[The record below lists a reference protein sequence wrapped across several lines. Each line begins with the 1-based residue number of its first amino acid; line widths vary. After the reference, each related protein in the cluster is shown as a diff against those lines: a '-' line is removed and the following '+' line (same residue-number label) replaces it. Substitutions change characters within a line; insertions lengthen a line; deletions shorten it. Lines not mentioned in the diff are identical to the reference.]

1 MKQITKNILPVKLDL
16 ICQYESAGTRSKEVI
31 TMAGQ
36 KMATNESCAC
46 DVYNEHLCFLICDG
60 FYETDKDAFR
70 AMVQDA
76 QYRCQIC
83 GRTAKSEKN
92 LCDPVAL

>member
-1 MKQITKNILPVKLDL
+1 MIEEKIAN
-16 ICQYESAGTRSKEVI
+16 
-31 TMAGQ
+31 
-36 KMATNESCAC
+36 NESCAS
-46 DVYNEHLCFLICDG
+46 DVYNEHLCFLVCDG
-60 FYETDKDAFR
+60 FYETDKDAFK

>member
-1 MKQITKNILPVKLDL
+1 MSEEKIAN
-16 ICQYESAGTRSKEVI
+16 
-31 TMAGQ
+31 
-36 KMATNESCAC
+36 NESCTS

-60 FYETDKDAFR
+60 FYETNKVAFR

-76 QYRCQIC
+76 QYRCTIC
-83 GRTAKSEKN
+83 GRTAKNKKN

>member
-1 MKQITKNILPVKLDL
+1 MI
-16 ICQYESAGTRSKEVI
+16 EE
-31 TMAGQ
+31 
-36 KMATNESCAC
+36 KMTNVESCVN

-60 FYETDKDAFR
+60 FYETDKATFR

-92 LCDPVAL
+92 LCYPIAL

>member
-1 MKQITKNILPVKLDL
+1 MI
-16 ICQYESAGTRSKEVI
+16 EE
-31 TMAGQ
+31 
-36 KMATNESCAC
+36 KMANNESGASGVC
-46 DVYNEHLCFLICDG
+46 NEHLCFLIRDG
-60 FYETDKDAFR
+60 FYETDQDAFR

-76 QYRCQIC
+76 QYRCTIC

>member
-1 MKQITKNILPVKLDL
+1 
-16 ICQYESAGTRSKEVI
+16 
-31 TMAGQ
+31 MAEE
-36 KMATNESCAC
+36 KMTNNKSYTSEA
-46 DVYNEHLCFLICDG
+46 YNEHLCFLICDG
-60 FYETDKDAFR
+60 FYETDKDAFK

-83 GRTAKSEKN
+83 GRTAKHEKN

>member
-1 MKQITKNILPVKLDL
+1 M
-16 ICQYESAGTRSKEVI
+16 YKE
-31 TMAGQ
+31 
-36 KMATNESCAC
+36 KMANNEICASN
-46 DVYNEHLCFLICDG
+46 VYNEHLCFLICDG

-76 QYRCQIC
+76 QYRCTIC
-83 GRTAKSEKN
+83 GRTAKNKKN

>member
-1 MKQITKNILPVKLDL
+1 
-16 ICQYESAGTRSKEVI
+16 
-31 TMAGQ
+31 MAEE
-36 KMATNESCAC
+36 KMANFESCAS

-83 GRTAKSEKN
+83 GRTTKSKKN

>member
-1 MKQITKNILPVKLDL
+1 MTEQ
-16 ICQYESAGTRSKEVI
+16 
-31 TMAGQ
+31 TMAI
-36 KMATNESCAC
+36 KESCAS

-60 FYETDKDAFR
+60 FYESDKDAFR
-70 AMVQDA
+70 AMVQNA

-83 GRTAKSEKN
+83 GRTAKSAKN

>member
-1 MKQITKNILPVKLDL
+1 MAEQ
-16 ICQYESAGTRSKEVI
+16 
-31 TMAGQ
+31 TM
-36 KMATNESCAC
+36 TSNETCLG

-76 QYRCQIC
+76 QYRCTIC
-83 GRTAKSEKN
+83 GRTARSEKN